1 MMNWTAI
8 TEEAQLTEIE
18 EVSKTQPVLIFKHS
32 TRCPI
37 SSSALMR
44 MQNGWK
50 EEDAA
55 NTKPYILDLINYRNI
70 SMAIADKFNVEHES
84 PQVLLI
90 KNGKSVYT
98 ESHYG
103 ISFEDLQTAI

>member
-1 MMNWTAI
+1 MNWTAI
-8 TEEAQLTEIE
+8 TEESQLAEIT

-44 MQNGWK
+44 IQNGWK
-50 EEDAA
+50 EEKAQ
-55 NTKPYILDLINYRNI
+55 NTKPYILDLINHRNI
-70 SMAIADKFNVEHES
+70 SMAIAEQFNVEHES

-90 KNGKSVYT
+90 KDGKSVYN

-103 ISFEDLQTAI
+103 ISFEDLETAL